1 MSHPYGQMSAGG
13 AIFPRLKALGVDYVF
28 VNSGTDFPPI
38 IEGLAEAEAKDIP
51 LPNALV
57 IPYEHAAVAM
67 AHGYYLAS
75 GQAQAVLLH
84 TNVGLANGA
93 IGVINAATDHIPMLV
108 MSGRTPVMEKGR
120 FGARTLPI
128 GWGQEMRDQTAL
140 VRESTKWDYE
150 LRFPEQVPELLD
162 RGYAIANS
170 TPKGPVYLSLPREVL
185 CESCP
190 NERLEAPPS
199 MAPERV
205 SPSSAEVARLAEILA
220 KAERPMIVAQRG
232 AGSVEGFAALSR
244 LAKDWAIPVIQYWAN
259 QLAIAADHPMQAG
272 EDPDPWIS
280 EADVI
285 LVLDSLAPWVPDK
298 HNPRAE
304 CRIIHVGPS
313 PLHSRFPARNFRSD
327 LSLVSE
333 TAEAILALEVAM
345 EPLRKGNKD
354 AIANRYQLV
363 TARTTEIRNRIRATA
378 EAGNQSPMTAAW
390 VARCVSKVITNH
402 KATVV
407 HELGCPLGP
416 LELKEHG
423 SWYLEPY
430 SGGLGWGLPC
440 AMGIKLAD
448 PERLVIA
455 TVGDGS
461 YIFANPVACHQVAE
475 RYQIPIL
482 TIILNNAEWGAVH
495 QSVLGLYPTG
505 FAAKAKDM
513 PLTRLLP
520 SPDFTKV
527 AEASHAY
534 TEKVTEGQKLPL
546 ALERAVKVVTKER
559 RQAVL
564 DVSIA
569 SE

>member
-1 MSHPYGQMSAGG
+1 MTAGG
-13 AIFPRLKALGVDYVF
+13 AIFARLKTLGIEYVF

-38 IEGLAEAEAKDIP
+38 IEGLAEATAKNNP
-51 LPNALV
+51 LPQALV

-75 GQAQAVLLH
+75 GHAQAVMLH

-150 LRFPEQVPELLD
+150 LRFPEQVTELLD

-185 CESCP
+185 CEACP
-190 NERLEAPPS
+190 TEGLDAPPC

-205 SPSSAEVARLAEILA
+205 SPGSAEIARLAEILA

-232 AGSVEGFAALSR
+232 AGSAGGFAALGQ
-244 LAKDWAIPVIQYWAN
+244 LARDWAIPVIQYWAN
-259 QLAIAADHPMQAG
+259 QLAIASDHPMQAG
-272 EDPDPWIS
+272 EDPEPWIS

-285 LVLDSLAPWVPDK
+285 LVLDSLAPWAPDVHK
-298 HNPRAE
+298 PHAE

-313 PLHSRFPARNFRSD
+313 PLHSRFPVRNFRSD

-333 TAEAILALEVAM
+333 TAEAILSLEAAM
-345 EPLRKGNKD
+345 KPLRKGRED
-354 AIANRYQLV
+354 SIAKRYEAV
-363 TARTTEIRNRIRATA
+363 TTRTTEINNRIRTSA
-378 EAGNQSPMTAAW
+378 EAGNGSPMTAAW
-390 VARCVSKVITNH
+390 VARCVSEVMKDRKT
-402 KATVV
+402 TVV

-416 LELKEHG
+416 LEPKEHG

-440 AMGIKLAD
+440 AMGVKLAD

-475 RYQIPIL
+475 RYQIPVL

-495 QSVLGLYPTG
+495 QSVLGLYPTSY
-505 FAAKAKDM
+505 AAKAKEM
-513 PLTRLLP
+513 PLTSLSP
-520 SPDFTKV
+520 CPDFTKV

-534 TEKVTEGQKLPL
+534 AEKVIEGSKLPL
-546 ALERAVKVVTKER
+546 ALEQAIEVVTKER

-564 DVSIA
+564 DVSVM
-569 SE
+569 S